1 MIYKNSKLLDALRVA
16 FIYLVLILIAILL
29 AGPFIWLA
37 SVSVRSGGD
46 VYRLIP
52 QEVAFTFDNFKH
64 VWEVTNLGRAY
75 INSIIVAV
83 LMIGGNILLA
93 SLAAYPLARFK
104 FRGRNIV
111 LFFVLSTLM
120 VPFQLTMIPL
130 YDVVGWF
137 GLHDTLLGVVVP
149 AVVSGFGIFLLRQA
163 YITIPR
169 DLHESARIDGAGE
182 FRIWWQIMFPLIK
195 PTTATLAIFV
205 FVFSWGNFLWPLI
218 ILHSEEK
225 FTVPLEVQNLMGV
238 FSADFH
244 NLAASS
250 VISILPVI
258 VLFLFLQRYFIE
270 GIMAGSLKN

>member
-1 MIYKNSKLLDALRVA
+1 MQDSKIKNDLKIIVTYTVLL
-16 FIYLVLILIAILL
+16 LIMLLL
-29 AGPFIWLA
+29 AGPFLWLA
-37 SVSVRSGGD
+37 SVSVREGGD

-52 QEVAFTFDNFKH
+52 EEAVFTLDNFRH
-64 VWEVTNLGRAY
+64 VLDTDVTNMGRAY

-83 LMIGGNILLA
+83 FMIAGNILLA

-104 FRGRNIV
+104 FRGRNVI

-130 YDVVGWF
+130 YDVVGFF
-137 GLHDTLLGVVVP
+137 GLHDSLMGVIVP
-149 AVVSGFGIFLLRQA
+149 GIISGFGIFLLRQS
-163 YITIPR
+163 YLTIPR

-218 ILHSEEK
+218 VLHSEEK
-225 FTVPLEVQNLMGV
+225 FTVPLEVQRLMGT

-244 NLAASS
+244 YLAAAS
-250 VISILPVI
+250 VVSILPVI
-258 VLFLFLQRYFIE
+258 IMFLFLQRYFIE